1 MGDTKNVFSEIEKI
15 SENKPNILD
24 AKGIVIATFTSF
36 VDIKE
41 ITAWFTL
48 NDRNFLVFDLDK
60 EYSGFHISKQEISD
74 GLFGFLEKSNDK
86 ELDEKTLDL
95 LKEMV
100 IPRKEYSTFSSDTKT
115 VEVKEEVTTLN
126 ESDIVKMTRI
136 EKDNL
141 IDEMI
146 EFGVEKL
153 SEKDK
158 KILTLLT
165 K

>member
-1 MGDTKNVFSEIEKI
+1 MKFRNYCVVIMGDTKNVFSEIEKI

-95 LKEMV
+95 LKEMA
-100 IPRKEYSTFSSDTKT
+100 IICFEFKAESSTCTKPY
-115 VEVKEEVTTLN
+115 VY
-126 ESDIVKMTRI
+126 
-136 EKDNL
+136 
-141 IDEMI
+141 DETIMMP
-146 EFGVEKL
+146 KQ
-153 SEKDK
+153 KNNPK
-158 KILTLLT
+158 Y
-165 K
+165 